1 MTPEPRLVETPI
13 AKKERRAIEAKAAW
27 ADHKAL
33 QLAVDKNMAR
43 LRELRLAQAPVQQDT
58 RLELPDLDTRVA
70 VLRKRHPRPHR

>member
-43 LRELRLAQAPVQQDT
+43 LRELRLAQAAAPAV
-58 RLELPDLDTRVA
+58 EPRVA
-70 VLRKRHPRPHR
+70 LPRKRVKSGVKSPN